1 MIYFFF
7 VAYLH
12 GYNLYLIKD
21 YIYILRRFFLCPLYD
36 LINIYHTIYY
46 NRNDLLYMLFHA
58 WILRPV
64 DVQDVLTILLIYSLL
79 IFYSVIFV
87 LIRILL
93 LLLFLY
99 MNFLWYFL
107 RFLNL
112 NLILFF
118 VYYYL
123 CLHYYY
129 YLRLLFLLVHLFL
142 LLWHLLV
149 IPKHFHLWMD
159 YYKIFDYT
167 LNRNIF
173 SNDDLYL
180 LLIHF
185 LFLIFFHFLLFLFY

>member
-7 VAYLH
+7 VVYLH

-99 MNFLWYFL
+99 MNFLLCYLHRYFPQL
-107 RFLNL
+107 
-112 NLILFF
+112 LIL
-118 VYYYL
+118 
-123 CLHYYY
+123 
-129 YLRLLFLLVHLFL
+129 L
-142 LLWHLLV
+142 LL
-149 IPKHFHLWMD
+149 
-159 YYKIFDYT
+159 
-167 LNRNIF
+167 N
-173 SNDDLYL
+173 
-180 LLIHF
+180 F
-185 LFLIFFHFLLFLFY
+185 LFLYFYLIHLIELFL

>member
-7 VAYLH
+7 VVYLH

-93 LLLFLY
+93 LFLFLY
-99 MNFLWYFL
+99 MNFL
-107 RFLNL
+107 
-112 NLILFF
+112 
-118 VYYYL
+118 
-123 CLHYYY
+123 
-129 YLRLLFLLVHLFL
+129 
-142 LLWHLLV
+142 
-149 IPKHFHLWMD
+149 
-159 YYKIFDYT
+159 
-167 LNRNIF
+167 
-173 SNDDLYL
+173 LY
-180 LLIHF
+180 
-185 LFLIFFHFLLFLFY
+185 FLLFLNMILVLFLCIIIWFFIIIIILVYYFYWFIWFFYLGIFW